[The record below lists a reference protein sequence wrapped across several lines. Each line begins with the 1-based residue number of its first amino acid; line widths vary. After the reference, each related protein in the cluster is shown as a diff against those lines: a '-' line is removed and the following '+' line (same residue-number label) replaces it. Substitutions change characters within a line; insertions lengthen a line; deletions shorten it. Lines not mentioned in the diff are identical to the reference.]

1 VVCRSA
7 TLGVLGSQH
16 PVHVLGPQP
25 GQLVLTPAGVRIG
38 AVEADHDVRLGPA
51 SRLGGPVVLAQL
63 GRVGIPIFEQVFH
76 ERQPART
83 LAGAGRRAEVS
94 ARAAA

>member
-1 VVCRSA
+1 VRVGGSWTSSGRSTRYTSSA
-7 TLGVLGSQH
+7 RE
-16 PVHVLGPQP
+16 P